1 MITWKKDPF
10 NNERSE
16 FLRITTQYSPPD
28 KKQINEN
35 FILLQQLYNKASKV
49 PLVDRDW
56 RKLGNTDSFETDTM
70 QEVYAAL
77 KRNNAP
83 RDVDRIL
90 RQYVSGSVSCPIVI
104 KFGDGRLELVA
115 GNTRLMLA
123 RVLKIRPKI
132 ILVETDW

>member
-10 NNERSE
+10 RSE
-16 FLRITTQYSPPD
+16 AGEFERITIEYSTD
-28 KKQINEN
+28 KKEVREN
-35 FILLQQLYNKASKV
+35 LKYLETEYNKASKV
-49 PLVDRDW
+49 SLVDSDW
-56 RKLGNTDSFETDTM
+56 RKLENTDSFETDTM

-104 KFGDGRLELVA
+104 KFGDGRLELVG
-115 GNTRLMLA
+115 GNTRLMIA
-123 RVLKIRPKI
+123 RVLQIQPKI
-132 ILVETDW
+132 ILVKTDW